1 MNRERAQSAARN
13 CWIAGLASM
22 FVAACLVAPLI
33 AADRWIEVKSANVTV
48 VASTN
53 AGMARTQAW
62 QLEQIRSAIKA
73 VWPWAKVDLERP
85 LLVLAVGNEEDMR
98 ALLPRYWETRN
109 SVRPASVMVSS
120 PDHSLLAIRAD
131 LRAEGQAN
139 VNPHR
144 TTYFSYVT
152 LILDNSVDVDLPPW
166 LARGLAEVLS
176 NTIVRDANVLVGAP
190 IEENLRYIAERGR
203 LRPAE
208 LVRMKRNDPQLS
220 TEEGLGRFDAQSWAL
235 VHMLMFDKSS
245 ARAKAFNQY
254 FQLLA
259 GGMDAEKAF
268 QEALGAP
275 EALEADYNIYLTKNV
290 YTFRQLN
297 SDVSVKKEG
306 FSQRDVSASEAAA
319 LRSLLYTATN
329 RPIEARA
336 AFAEARTGDAAAE
349 TYVAE
354 GLLLERESKL
364 EEAKQAYERA
374 AAAGSKSPYA
384 HYRLA
389 TMRWTPNPSPDTLK
403 GIDQLLAKATAL
415 NIRHADAYAMLGE
428 VRSLLGDENS
438 LGLAIRATQ
447 LEPREASHR
456 LVVARIQMRQK
467 RYDDALKT
475 LQAAAALPMSPE
487 QARVARE
494 LQAVVERK

>member
-1 MNRERAQSAARN
+1 MTDRRPRRAARTSG
-13 CWIAGLASM
+13 IAGLS
-22 FVAACLVAPLI
+22 FLVLAAAVPAPLS
-33 AADRWIEVKSANVTV
+33 AADRWIEVKSANVTG

-85 LLVLAVGNEEDMR
+85 LLVLAVGNEQDMR
-98 ALLPRYWETRN
+98 ALLPKYWETRN
-109 SVRPASVMVSS
+109 SVRPASLMVSS

-152 LILDNSVDVDLPPW
+152 LILDNSLDADLPPW

-176 NTIVRDANVLVGAP
+176 NTIVRDDGVLVGAP

-220 TEEGLGRFDAQSWAL
+220 TADGLGRFDAQSWAL
-235 VHMLMFDKSS
+235 VHMLMFDKSG
-245 ARAKAFNQY
+245 ARAKALNQY

-259 GGMDAEKAF
+259 GGTDAEKAF
-268 QEALGAP
+268 QEALGTP
-275 EALEADYNIYLTKNV
+275 EALEADYNMYLTKNV
-290 YTFRQLN
+290 FTFRQLN
-297 SDVSVKKEG
+297 SDVTVKREG
-306 FSQRDVSASEAAA
+306 FTQRDVSASEAAA
-319 LRSLLYTATN
+319 LSSLLYTATN
-329 RPIEARA
+329 RPVEARA
-336 AFAEARTGDAAAE
+336 AFAEARKGDAAAE
-349 TYVAE
+349 TYAAE
-354 GLLLERESKL
+354 GLLLEREGKL
-364 EEAKQAYERA
+364 EDAKQAYEQA
-374 AAAGSKSPYA
+374 VAAGSKSPYA

-389 TMRWTPNPSPDTLK
+389 TLRWTPSPSQDTLK
-403 GIDQLLAKATAL
+403 GIDQLLAKATSL
-415 NIRHADAYAMLGE
+415 NTRHADAYAMLGE

-438 LGLAIRATQ
+438 LGLAIRAAQ
-447 LEPREASHR
+447 LQPRDAGHR

-467 RYDDALKT
+467 RYDDARKT

-494 LQAVVERK
+494 LQNVVERK